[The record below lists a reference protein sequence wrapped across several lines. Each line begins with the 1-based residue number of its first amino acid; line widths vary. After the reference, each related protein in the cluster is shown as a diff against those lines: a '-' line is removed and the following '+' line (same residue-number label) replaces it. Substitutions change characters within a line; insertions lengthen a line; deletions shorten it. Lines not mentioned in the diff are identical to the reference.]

1 MAIEHIYDEEK
12 LATVLQSD
20 RAILYK
26 HSNSCS
32 ISAFAMR
39 EIKQFSDEHPE
50 IVVYMF
56 EVREQ
61 CLLSQKIATRFNISH
76 ESPQVIVI
84 QNGKAIWHASH
95 FDITAGVV
103 AAAFGDG

>member
-12 LATVLQSD
+12 LATALQSD
-20 RAILYK
+20 QAVLYK
-26 HSNSCS
+26 NSISCS

-39 EIKQFSDEHPE
+39 EIQQFSNEHPE
-50 IVVYMF
+50 IVVFML

-61 CLLSQKIATRFNISH
+61 RPLSQKIATRFNIPH

-84 QNGKAIWHASH
+84 QNGKAIWHVSH
-95 FDITAGVV
+95 FDIKAGVV